1 LAGSIFGE
9 CRNPL
14 FLNAYK
20 AKLAKRKR
28 VGGLVWVGLGGFGWV
43 FENAIGEEKNRPE
56 DGSYGRRRI
65 FQKCASTLFFIFLFP
80 NNQKHFPAETPR
92 FRDFG
97 KSSLI

>member
-43 FENAIGEEKNRPE
+43 FENAIGEEKAAHPII
-56 DGSYGRRRI
+56 G
-65 FQKCASTLFFIFLFP
+65 
-80 NNQKHFPAETPR
+80 
-92 FRDFG
+92 
-97 KSSLI
+97 